1 MSLIS
6 EKWQPAC
13 LAGNLKSIRYKRALT
28 SPLVKF
34 SLKKSYFHFYTPAP
48 RRGRGV
54 YCLSVC
60 PSKIFFVAFFSAN
73 IDGRNLIFGH
83 KLHIGMPYCG

>member
-28 SPLVKF
+28 SALVKF
-34 SLKKSYFHFYTPAP
+34 TLKKSYFHFFISSKFC
-48 RRGRGV
+48 V
-54 YCLSVC
+54 LSEVHLRL
-60 PSKIFFVAFFSAN
+60 
-73 IDGRNLIFGH
+73 G
-83 KLHIGMPYCG
+83 GMVNSYYIQFQLM